1 MDLDEQPNSLNK
13 LIRCF
18 INTVLGKF
26 DSYMNQNIVQL
37 ELYEYYYGFVYKSIE
52 SPIGHFI

>member
-1 MDLDEQPNSLNK
+1 MNSLNK

-18 INTVLGKF
+18 INTVSGKF

-37 ELYEYYYGFVYKSIE
+37 ELYEYYYVFFVYKSIE
-52 SPIGHFI
+52 NPIGHFI